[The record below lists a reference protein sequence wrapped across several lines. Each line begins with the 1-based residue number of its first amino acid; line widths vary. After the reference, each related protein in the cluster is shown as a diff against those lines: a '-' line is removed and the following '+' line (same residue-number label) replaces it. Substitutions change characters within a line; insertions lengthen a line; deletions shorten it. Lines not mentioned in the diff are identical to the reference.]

1 MIRKKTIKIH
11 LHDETLDIQPLLLH
25 IPDCKIVIDNGIN
38 VVIHSEQSELVLLQI
53 LKIFNENNIEIE
65 DLSAVP
71 TNLEEIFLKMVRENA
86 SNN

>member
-1 MIRKKTIKIH
+1 MPSI
-11 LHDETLDIQPLLLH
+11 
-25 IPDCKIVIDNGIN
+25 IPDYDSRNQGA
-38 VVIHSEQSELVLLQI
+38 IHSEQSELVLLKV
-53 LKIFNENNIEIE
+53 LKILNDNDIEIE